1 MKRVIVD
8 TNILVYAALSGRKPE
23 EVINFIVAS
32 SDYQWILSQ
41 SILDEYIQVLN
52 RPKLKLNLPQKQRW
66 LNLVSHATILIDVS
80 PKVDFPRDQKDAKF
94 IECAISSKADF
105 LITGDRDFDEIKQ
118 IGNTLIISVSLFKDL
133 FINNKEQI

>member
-8 TNILVYAALSGRKPE
+8 TNILVSAAISGIKPE

-52 RPKLKLNLPQKQRW
+52 RPKLKLNLQQK
-66 LNLVSHATILIDVS
+66 
-80 PKVDFPRDQKDAKF
+80 
-94 IECAISSKADF
+94 
-105 LITGDRDFDEIKQ
+105 
-118 IGNTLIISVSLFKDL
+118 
-133 FINNKEQI
+133 